1 MSSQALARQ
10 HAAARVRV
18 QADDARAGLRRELD
32 ELVDLE
38 QRNAELRVHAGRA
51 HVLVMAAAL
60 ARVDA
65 DEDLLALEAL
75 RPMLQRKQVVERH
88 PDALLERLL
97 VLCARREIR
106 REQNALAV
114 DVRQHLEHARN
125 LARRDALDVQAA
137 VVHELQDLAV
147 RIRLHRVEHR
157 VDGLQRRAAPRWPF
171 RWSRGRRRRWRR
183 VARRS
188 RAAAPSS

>member
-1 MSSQALARQ
+1 M
-10 HAAARVRV
+10 
-18 QADDARAGLRRELD
+18 RAPAFFAGVD

-38 QRNAELRVHAGRA
+38 QRDAELRVHAGRA

-75 RPMLQRKQVVERH
+75 RPMPQRKQVVERD

-97 VLCARREIR
+97 VLGARREIR

-114 DVRQHLEHARN
+114 EVRQHFEHARD
-125 LARRDALDVQAA
+125 LARRHAFEVQAA
-137 VVHELQDLAV
+137 VVDELQDVAM
-147 RIRLHRVEHR
+147 RIRLHRVEHG
-157 VDGLQRRAAPRWPF
+157 VDGA
-171 RWSRGRRRRWRR
+171 
-183 VARRS
+183 
-188 RAAAPSS
+188 